1 MEKHKQLIVPPNV
14 EKDWD
19 GLKSVSGPTLS
30 NNNVTTNDMWVLNAL
45 NVSSPNWDILCKYKG
60 SPRFQTQ

>member
-45 NVSSPNWDILCKYKG
+45 NVSSPN
-60 SPRFQTQ
+60 